1 MKVLTFVFAVI
12 VVEAA
17 EAEVAAPEVVDKLA
31 VLVTAAL
38 AGLLTLL
45 CSCPPR
51 KLRTLPPALALRT
64 WPRRTG
70 GRIADGNRWNP
81 AAKRMSKNP
90 TLKSK
95 KQFYLQGRLG

>member
-1 MKVLTFVFAVI
+1 MNTFVLVVVFV

-17 EAEVAAPEVVDKLA
+17 AAAVVVDKLA

-38 AGLLTLL
+38 AGLLTLV

-81 AAKRMSKNP
+81 AEKNLEFCCHCQP
-90 TLKSK
+90 
-95 KQFYLQGRLG
+95 

>member
-1 MKVLTFVFAVI
+1 MNTFVLVVVFV

-17 EAEVAAPEVVDKLA
+17 AVVVDKLA

-38 AGLLTLL
+38 AGLLTLV

-81 AAKRMSKNP
+81 AVVKKTRIWLLP
-90 TLKSK
+90 TLKS
-95 KQFYLQGRLG
+95 